1 VDTPLYT
8 ATLSNLGGV
17 LTSYKL
23 KAYSD
28 GEGKPLE
35 LINPAAG
42 EKVGWPLALE
52 TADEALNGTL
62 SKALFMPRRDGDQVV
77 LEFAGGGVHG
87 RKTLQ
92 FSRENYEFSLE
103 SVLTRDG
110 RNVTHSVV
118 WQGGFGDQS
127 LPPNPTLENVL
138 HQNEGSFT
146 RVSLGSLDEPQ
157 AFTSNRIGIEDQ
169 YFLAILLIDE
179 PINGKVLKQEYPGPD
194 GTAIPTFRL
203 SAEMPEGKAARLY
216 VGPKQRDWL
225 ARTDS
230 QLVAVINYGWFEF
243 IAKPL
248 LYFLL
253 LIHSY
258 VGNFG
263 WSIILLTLAINF
275 LLFPLRIKQQISMQK
290 MQKIQP
296 QMRTLQD
303 KYKKLKPNDPRR
315 AQLQTEMMGL
325 YKEHGVN
332 PLGGCLPLL
341 LQMPVFIGLY
351 SMLSVSI
358 ELRRA
363 PWMLWINDL
372 SQHDPYYILP
382 ILFAVS
388 MVIMQKMT
396 PTTVDPAQAKIMMIM
411 PLMFAVMFLRA
422 QAGLTLYWLAGNLVG
437 IGQQLI
443 INKYWSPQADAKL
456 PAKPRQKDSG
466 DKRDHA

>member
-1 VDTPLYT
+1 
-8 ATLSNLGGV
+8 
-17 LTSYKL
+17 
-23 KAYSD
+23 
-28 GEGKPLE
+28 
-35 LINPAAG
+35 
-42 EKVGWPLALE
+42 
-52 TADEALNGTL
+52 
-62 SKALFMPRRDGDQVV
+62 
-77 LEFAGGGVHG
+77 
-87 RKTLQ
+87 
-92 FSRENYEFSLE
+92 
-103 SVLTRDG
+103 
-110 RNVTHSVV
+110 
-118 WQGGFGDQS
+118 
-127 LPPNPTLENVL
+127 
-138 HQNEGSFT
+138 
-146 RVSLGSLDEPQ
+146 
-157 AFTSNRIGIEDQ
+157 
-169 YFLAILLIDE
+169 
-179 PINGKVLKQEYPGPD
+179 
-194 GTAIPTFRL
+194 
-203 SAEMPEGKAARLY
+203 MPEGKAARVY

-225 ARTDS
+225 AKTDP

-263 WSIILLTLAINF
+263 WSIILLTLAINL
-275 LLFPLRIKQQISMQK
+275 LLFPLRIKQQMSMQK

-303 KYKKLKPNDPRR
+303 KYKKLKANDPRR

-363 PWMLWINDL
+363 PWMLWIRDL

-437 IGQQLI
+437 IGQQVI
-443 INKYWSPQADAKL
+443 VNKYWSPQADAK
-456 PAKPRQKDSG
+456 PQAKTRPKDSG
-466 DKRDHA
+466 DK